1 MKKGLKKLYGWML
14 VLALLLGMAMPMT
27 ALADDEPEDPTEKIT
42 SVSGVP
48 AESDTVWAGDELTL
62 SVTVEGLNSD
72 EVYCVETYSLETEG
86 GDAVSAEITGET
98 TDTVELKGYIFLES
112 IEISLYKKEIIDG
125 ETEWVWITDS
135 GEYEITLSDKLSAS
149 MQWNSANPLVVG
161 TEYPFSITVKN
172 LYTQPLTNIEV
183 YVFATRD
190 LGLADWDEIITYQP
204 QEGVTIS
211 DGEAY
216 ITSLNANDTIT
227 INGTVRYPAAAV
239 GDYSRMSAMVAAGKA
254 AVYTGAGD
262 TPIKIV
268 AAGTSQNPA
277 GNQEAD
283 SNVAGQNG
291 NNNAGNAKVTVQAK
305 AARTGDASPIVG
317 VLTALLVSMA
327 MIVIMMKKRARG

>member
-27 ALADDEPEDPTEKIT
+27 ALADDEPEDPTEKIKT
-42 SVSGVP
+42 VSGVP

-62 SVTVEGLNSD
+62 SVTVEGLNLGD
-72 EVYCVETYSLETEG
+72 VYCVETYSLVPYE
-86 GDAVSAEITGET
+86 GDAVKAIITGKE
-98 TDTVELKGYIFLES
+98 TDTVVLKGCVDSETIQ
-112 IEISLYKKEIIDG
+112 ISLFKKEIIDG
-125 ETEWVWITDS
+125 EDEWVWITDS
-135 GEYEITLSDKLSAS
+135 KEYEIKLSDKLSAS
-149 MQWNSANPLVVG
+149 MQWNSENPLVVG

-190 LGLADWDEIITYQP
+190 LGLAEWDEIITYQP

-239 GDYSRMSAMVAAGKA
+239 GDYTRMSAMVAAGKA

-268 AAGTSQNPA
+268 AAGTPQNPT
-277 GNQEAD
+277 GNQGAD
-283 SNVAGQNG
+283 TNVAGQNG
-291 NNNAGNAKVTVQAK
+291 NNQPGNSKVIVKAK
-305 AARTGDASPIVG
+305 AARTGDATPIVG
-317 VLTALLVSMA
+317 VFTALLVSMA
-327 MIVIMMKKRARG
+327 MIAIMMKKRARG

>member
-27 ALADDEPEDPTEKIT
+27 ALADDEPEDPAEKIA
-42 SVSGVP
+42 SVTGVP
-48 AESDTVWAGDELTL
+48 AESDTVWAGDELAL

-72 EVYCVETYSLETEG
+72 EVYCVETYNLETAD
-86 GDAVSAEITGET
+86 GDSVSAEITGKT
-98 TDTVELKGYIFLES
+98 TAVVELKGYIFSES

-125 ETEWVWITDS
+125 EAEWVWITDS
-135 GEYEITLSDKLSAS
+135 DEYEITLSDKLSAS
-149 MQWNSANPLVVG
+149 MQWDSANPLVVG

-172 LYTQPLTNIEV
+172 LYTQPLANIKV

-190 LGLADWDEIITYQP
+190 LKEWDGIITYLP

-227 INGTVRYPAAAV
+227 IKGTVRYPAEAV
-239 GDYSRMSAMVAAGKA
+239 GDSSRMAAVVMLGQST
-254 AVYTGAGD
+254 VYTGAGD

-277 GNQEAD
+277 GNQGAD
-283 SNVAGQNG
+283 SNAAGQNG
-291 NNNAGNAKVTVQAK
+291 NNKAGNAKVTVQAK
-305 AARTGDASPIVG
+305 AARTGDAAPIVG
-317 VLTALLVSMA
+317 VLTALVISMA
-327 MIVIMMKKRARG
+327 MIAIMMKKRARG

>member
-27 ALADDEPEDPTEKIT
+27 ALADDEPEIT
-42 SVSGVP
+42 NVSGVP
-48 AESDTVWAGDELTL
+48 AESDTVWVGDELTL
-62 SVTVEGLNSD
+62 EVTVDGLNPGD
-72 EVYCVETYSLETEG
+72 VYCVETYSLETED
-86 GDAVSAEITGET
+86 GDAVSAEITGKT
-98 TDTVELKGYIFLES
+98 TDIVELKGYIFSES

-125 ETEWVWITDS
+125 EEWWNEVAASD
-135 GEYEITLSDKLSAS
+135 EYEITLSDKLSAS

-190 LGLADWDEIITYQP
+190 LGLAEWDEIITYQP

-239 GDYSRMSAMVAAGKA
+239 GDYSRMSAMVAAGEA

-268 AAGTSQNPA
+268 AAGTPQNPTGDQWA
-277 GNQEAD
+277 E

-291 NNNAGNAKVTVQAK
+291 SNQAGNAKVTVQAK
-305 AARTGDASPIVG
+305 AARTGDAAPIVG
-317 VLTALLVSMA
+317 AFTALVVSMA
-327 MIVIMMKKRARG
+327 MIALMMKKRARG